1 MTVRGIDQTPLMEIT
16 LGNVRRENL
25 NAEEFASLKEV
36 GNGLSRSS
44 IPDEHKK
51 RLIELRLVKEELGN
65 LRLNSA
71 RNLPRPPRKRSARG
85 HASRP
90 PRLVK
95 KSERKQLLEGS
106 VKR

>member
-36 GNGLSRSS
+36 GNGLSRNS

-65 LRLNSA
+65 LRLTPHGTFLA
-71 RNLPRPPRKRSARG
+71 RPEIDRLAGMPRGRRDW
-85 HASRP
+85 
-90 PRLVK
+90 
-95 KSERKQLLEGS
+95 
-106 VKR
+106 